1 MSGLQNNCEPLCR
14 RSTSAHLQITP
25 FFLLSKTTR
34 RTIMKTQDAT
44 TMIRTYLKTLKL
56 NRMASALDEELSRAV
71 KEASPP
77 SELLERLLA
86 KEVGSLTE
94 RRIERRIRDSKL
106 PERKL
111 LADFDFVFQKGVDKR
126 QIMELATL
134 DFAIRK
140 QGVIIAGTSGA
151 GKSHIAKALLLIG
164 CQKTF
169 RCRYVTATTM
179 LRELLASLAD
189 NTLEQKLKRFLT
201 PEILLIDEVG
211 FDRLEQ
217 HDARNANL
225 FHKVIDGRYCK
236 GSTIITT
243 NIDFKEL
250 GDYLGDPVITA
261 ATVDRMIHHSIIINI
276 EGPSWRLHESKQLN
290 ARK

>member
-1 MSGLQNNCEPLCR
+1 MTALD
-14 RSTSAHLQITP
+14 
-25 FFLLSKTTR
+25 TTA
-34 RTIMKTQDAT
+34 K
-44 TMIRTYLKTLKL
+44 IRTYLKTLKL
-56 NRMASALDEELSRAV
+56 ERMTSALDEELARAA
-71 KEASPP
+71 KEALPP
-77 SELLERLLA
+77 STLLERLLSL
-86 KEVGSLTE
+86 EVGALVE
-94 RRIERRIRDSKL
+94 RRVERRIRESKL

-111 LADFDFVFQKGVDKR
+111 LADFDFNFQKGLDKR

-134 DFAIRK
+134 DFARRK
-140 QGVIIAGTSGA
+140 QGLILAGTSGA

-164 CQKTF
+164 CQKTC
-169 RCRYVTATTM
+169 RCRYVTATAM

-189 NTLEQKLKRFLT
+189 NTLERKLKLFLS

-236 GSTIITT
+236 SSTIITT

-250 GDYLGDPVITA
+250 GDYLGDPVITT
-261 ATVDRMIHHSIIINI
+261 ATVDRMIHHSIIIHI
-276 EGPSWRLHESKQLN
+276 DGPSWRLHESQKLN
-290 ARK
+290 TRK